1 MICENRLCVYWKQNS
16 CALREVHLDGQGS
29 CTDCIIVELPEELIA
44 VLVPSGHQVEEAE
57 LQEVAF
63 QHRETPVPRRPTAVM
78 KISRIQ

>member
-1 MICENRLCVYWKQNS
+1 MPLPAELAEDGVDG
-16 CALREVHLDGQGS
+16 ALLHVREDG
-29 CTDCIIVELPEELIA
+29 VEAAEELIA